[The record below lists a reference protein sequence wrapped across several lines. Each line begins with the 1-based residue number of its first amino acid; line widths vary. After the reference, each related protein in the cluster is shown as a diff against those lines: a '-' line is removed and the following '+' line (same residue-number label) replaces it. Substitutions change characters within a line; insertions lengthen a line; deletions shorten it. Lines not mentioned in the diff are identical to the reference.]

1 MSGALENYHTPNT
14 TLTFSSAWPLKY
26 EGIFELLLFP
36 EYQRW
41 FDVKKLSRTY
51 LIASLTL
58 PNITKVI
65 IFYQSINIHYI
76 IITTLLTQPKIGSP
90 VVP

>member
-1 MSGALENYHTPNT
+1 MSALENYLYLAVCPYAKHYPD
-14 TLTFSSAWPLKY
+14 
-26 EGIFELLLFP
+26 
-36 EYQRW
+36 YQRW